1 MRWKCSGGR
10 EEGLEVLSL
19 RVVKVKVR
27 VIAAHMPAVKVF
39 KMWDRVGIQW
49 RADDNYALKI
59 WADVVDLLLNFDH
72 FW

>member
-27 VIAAHMPAVKVF
+27 VIAAHMPAVKVL
-39 KMWDRVGIQW
+39 MWDRVGIQW
-49 RADDNYALKI
+49 RADDNYALKFC
-59 WADVVDLLLNFDH
+59 AAVVDLLLNFDN
-72 FW
+72 FL